1 MPHDIGKLAKLTW
14 KKFDSDNS
22 YWYCV
27 ILADACLVDG
37 FQNCLFSIPTG
48 FWPSSGWLCK
58 VYGFSSHVLPATG
71 ICQPVCPKNFV
82 PQDVVQPDY
91 YGWQLL
97 SLGMA
102 GSHFP
107 TQRTNNNSCS
117 IQKWIKMVIPPTW
130 LIHLFKG
137 EGGMQGLNVANLY
150 TGCSWGLPMPL
161 RGF

>member
-1 MPHDIGKLAKLTW
+1 MHVWWMAFKIVCFPSLQAFGR
-14 KKFDSDNS
+14 
-22 YWYCV
+22 
-27 ILADACLVDG
+27 
-37 FQNCLFSIPTG
+37 
-48 FWPSSGWLCK
+48 SSGWLCK

-97 SLGMA
+97 SLGMT

-130 LIHLFKG
+130 LIHPPGHARPECGQLVYRLFLG
-137 EGGMQGLNVANLY
+137 LTNAFEGLLSQELEGTKATFCILLLEPHV
-150 TGCSWGLPMPL
+150 
-161 RGF
+161 